1 MNRRWFSFVPMLMAL
16 AAFADPSV
24 DNLTVKQRWPW
35 SGKVDIDFTLTAD
48 GPCDVTLQATYT
60 GCETPIVF
68 TNGVIAKTQVG
79 LHPGAHHI
87 VWDPADSG
95 LAGQSLANFTVTAEA
110 ATVASRTYLVLDL
123 IDGSVEYAAEPP
135 AEGGWTA
142 DVYKSTKMVF
152 RRIPAGAYK
161 IGNSSDMVKLVQ
173 TSNPGRYSPKCPL
186 RDVTVTSDFYMGI
199 FKVTSA
205 QRDAVVNGTQTGT
218 TFTGYR
224 FYYDELRGSYGTD
237 GIDWPKTGYQVKPT
251 SFIGRMRGKMQ
262 LDPAYTIDLP
272 TDAMWEVAAH
282 GTSVDTVIANGG
294 TIENTVDEIKTLL
307 VQCGWTQLNISAGDP
322 DAPASYPSNG
332 MKVGLKAPTPWGLY
346 DVYGDLSELV
356 LDICTS
362 GSSDVSNPIAETV
375 DPVGPT
381 SDDATIPEGKTSP
394 RRVLRCC
401 GWGSGFGWA
410 VLSAYRAGASS
421 DANNSARL
429 CIYLNQIKK

>member
-16 AAFADPSV
+16 AAFADPTV

-79 LHPGAHHI
+79 LQPGANHI

-123 IDGSVEYAAEPP
+123 IDGSVTYAAEPP
-135 AEGGWTA
+135 ADGGWTNT
-142 DVYKSTKMVF
+142 VYKQTKMVF
-152 RRIPAGAYK
+152 RRIPAGTYK
-161 IGNSSDMVKLVQ
+161 IGNSSDMVKHVES
-173 TSNPGRYSPKCPL
+173 SNPGRYSPKCPL

-205 QRDAVVNGTQTGT
+205 QQSAVVSGSQTGT
-218 TFTGYR
+218 AFSGYR

-272 TDAMWEVAAH
+272 TDAMWEVAAR
-282 GTSVDTVIANGG
+282 GTTVDTVIANGG
-294 TIENTVDEIKTLL
+294 TIDDSTDDIKAML

-322 DAPASYPSNG
+322 GAPSKYPSNG
-332 MKVGLKAPTPWGLY
+332 MDVGLKMPTPWGLY
-346 DVYGDLSELV
+346 DVFGDLSELV

-362 GSSDVSNPIAETV
+362 GTGDISNPMTETV

-381 SDDATIPEGKTSP
+381 SDVATIPDTKDSP
-394 RRVLRCC
+394 RRVARCC
-401 GWGSGFGWA
+401 GYGSGLSWNSLAAFRAA
-410 VLSAYRAGASS
+410 VTS
-421 DANNSARL
+421 DGKNSARL